1 MSARTKADNPPPLNV
16 VLKTL
21 VAQRNEIDQTDDT
34 ISGLIQRIQSVLK
47 SSVSTRVSIEMDVD
61 PTDGTINFLTF
72 GKHDG
77 HFLLIFENGRYDDD
91 GDVYAQHKVPLLNTS
106 REFRSRVF
114 AEGHVETLIR
124 SASDQVAVQ
133 IASRA
138 KALEAAKRIAD
149 ALDPLSAESLTAETT
164 NASSD
169 DDIPF

>member
-21 VAQRNEIDQTDDT
+21 VAQRNELDQTDDT
-34 ISGLIQRIQSVLK
+34 ISGLIQRIQAVLK
-47 SSVSTRVSIEMDVD
+47 SSVSTRVSIEMELDER
-61 PTDGTINFLTF
+61 DGTINFLSF

-77 HFLLIFENGRYDDD
+77 HFVLIFENGRYDDE
-91 GDVYAQHKVPLLNTS
+91 GDVRAQHRVPLLNTS

-114 AEGHVETLIR
+114 AEGHVEKLIR
-124 SASDQVAVQ
+124 SASDQVAAQ

-138 KALEAAKRIAD
+138 LALEAAKRIAD
-149 ALDPLSAESLTAETT
+149 ALDPLSAESLMAEPTD
-164 NASSD
+164 ASSN